1 MVTTVTLEP
10 DEDGQFSKMFLEQ
23 IAEKDCKYCND
34 SSVTWEA
41 NGDFLTMSLEV
52 FSPHDPTVS
61 VKAVRKFMRF
71 KPGDKRNGSR
81 KMSAPFWPMYIHDN
95 VYLKKYLA
103 ISSKY
108 QTTLYFSVLA
118 ATTLLYYSTNL
129 LIKNVLLEVTRVS

>member
-10 DEDGQFSKMFLEQ
+10 DEDGQCSKMFLEQ

-61 VKAVRKFMRF
+61 VKAVRKFMRH

-81 KMSAPFWPMYIHDN
+81 KMSAPF
-95 VYLKKYLA
+95 
-103 ISSKY
+103 
-108 QTTLYFSVLA
+108 
-118 ATTLLYYSTNL
+118 
-129 LIKNVLLEVTRVS
+129 